1 AELGALRQGLS
12 LQRLAGGRVDEERAD
27 RLRVPVVQMRD
38 ELHEAIG
45 GGIEIGLGEG
55 LLGGVCALILRR
67 LLGRVA
73 LLGGGAL
80 CALLLGALLLCALHL
95 GVGALGVLPAL
106 ALRRLLGGG
115 LVPAFVPSG
124 DIVGPAAGGRSED
137 EREGAQP
144 DGRSPDAPT
153 HDRIHCGFSPQHP
166 GHFPGHPQNAMV
178 TGGKALRSRGT
189 DGAAP
194 AAWGGS
200 ALGWCVEARHAQESA
215 VSTESPAAPGPA
227 PSAPIRLRH
236 LKQAK
241 ERGRP
246 FSMLTAY
253 DQFSAQAFEAAGIE
267 VLLVGDSVGTT
278 VLGYDSTTSTT
289 HQDMLTFT
297 GAVARS
303 VSRPLVVADL
313 AFGTYEAGPDDAL
326 RHGVELVR
334 AGAGAVKLEG
344 GAEMARQ
351 VRTLVQAGVP
361 VLGHLGF
368 TPQSVNSLS
377 GHRVQGRD
385 EAGAQKLRADA
396 LALQEAGVAA
406 I

>member
-1 AELGALRQGLS
+1 
-12 LQRLAGGRVDEERAD
+12 
-27 RLRVPVVQMRD
+27 M
-38 ELHEAIG
+38 
-45 GGIEIGLGEG
+45 
-55 LLGGVCALILRR
+55 
-67 LLGRVA
+67 
-73 LLGGGAL
+73 
-80 CALLLGALLLCALHL
+80 
-95 GVGALGVLPAL
+95 
-106 ALRRLLGGG
+106 
-115 LVPAFVPSG
+115 
-124 DIVGPAAGGRSED
+124 
-137 EREGAQP
+137 
-144 DGRSPDAPT
+144 
-153 HDRIHCGFSPQHP
+153 
-166 GHFPGHPQNAMV
+166 
-178 TGGKALRSRGT
+178 
-189 DGAAP
+189 
-194 AAWGGS
+194 
-200 ALGWCVEARHAQESA
+200 
-215 VSTESPAAPGPA
+215 STESPAAPGPA

-406 I
+406 IVLELVPAAVAASVTAALEVPTIGIGAGPDCDGQVLVWQDMAGLSGFHGKFVKTYAALRAQLEQAAGQYRSEVSARSYPGPEHSFE